1 MSDDLV
7 ERLRSCSP
15 LNIALAHEAANYI
28 EELEGDRDA
37 AYAADLYEAKRAVE
51 LEMARRK
58 QRMSELEAL
67 QKKDVV

>member
-7 ERLRSCSP
+7 KRLRSCSP
-15 LNIALAHEAANYI
+15 LNIALAHEAADRI
-28 EELEGDRDA
+28 EQMLKEA